1 MRFIL
6 IVFLLFSSNLIFGQ
20 FQKIIN
26 QSIDIQQGQRLDV
39 NLAGTVSFQEWVG
52 SFILIETKVVVKNG
66 NERIFKSWMKEKR
79 YLANVEQVED
89 LIRLYSHPD
98 LGRIEII
105 NGKQVDETVFILIR
119 YPKGLKDINGN
130 NIVDTDPQSQIQAS
144 GG

>member
-1 MRFIL
+1 MRSVL
-6 IVFLLFSSNLIFGQ
+6 IIFLLFSTNMVFGQ

-26 QSIDIQQGQRLDV
+26 QSVDIQDISRLDV
-39 NLAGTVSFQEWVG
+39 NLAGNVSFQEWVG

-66 NERIFKSWMKEKR
+66 NERIFRSWVKEKR
-79 YLANVEQVED
+79 YLANVEQVDD

-98 LGRIEII
+98 LGRIEVV
-105 NGKQVDETVFILIR
+105 NGKEVNETVYILIR

-130 NIVDTDPQSQIQAS
+130 DIIDTQPHQQVQAS